1 MKSRALVFA
10 SIPLFML
17 AWRSDAQTHV
27 RVSEGEVSSRADAS
41 RLTTRI
47 RGLTPE
53 LRRRVKI
60 GGDSAQ
66 RIAMSDYDWQGRVL
80 SVELDEED
88 ARTFWDVR
96 ITPDSSNRLVVRYL
110 VDAMTGGVLGIKEF
124 PATRATL
131 NRRKHRRMGSG

>member
-1 MKSRALVFA
+1 MKSRVLVFA
-10 SIPLFML
+10 SIPLLVL
-17 AWRSDAQTHV
+17 AWRSDAQS
-27 RVSEGEVSSRADAS
+27 RERMSGGEVSSRAD
-41 RLTTRI
+41 RLTKRI

-53 LRRRVKI
+53 LRGRVNI

-96 ITPDSSNRLVVRYL
+96 IAPDSSDRLVVRYL
-110 VDAMTGGVLGIKEF
+110 VDARTGGVLGIKEF
-124 PATRATL
+124 PATRTTL
-131 NRRKHRRMGSG
+131 NRRKHRGTGSG